1 MFMSKYS
8 IKGSDAFDAKLDA
21 DFAVIVQALT
31 TSQDGPLCVA
41 LILIGGYGRSEGT
54 PYIVGDR
61 QLPFNDYDFV
71 VVSEA
76 MSRQQRIAVQARLRQ
91 LEQNLSQQLG
101 LPIDL
106 CLYPYN
112 DLQRAEFSLLNY
124 EMRYGHKVIW
134 GKQDVLNDMPAYA
147 HDAIPLSEGT
157 RLLLNRG
164 KLLLDIRQALRT
176 GKELTADER
185 LRFMKFV
192 FKAFLA
198 FGDCA
203 LLLLRTY
210 DLSYVVKK
218 KRVETVAAT
227 DVPDPVFLIV
237 NYQRAI
243 VFKEWGDCTTLDD
256 FDLAAEYERVRH
268 YFVQFFHWYE
278 SCRLGRTV
286 RDTASYTE
294 ALAQG
299 PRECPCWKALALNG
313 SFFRLAA
320 LSGGSR
326 LLLAHPRARLY
337 LSLLLLLADEPV
349 DLATASRIL
358 ATQASGREGIE
369 QRFFQLQRRFS

>member
-1 MFMSKYS
+1 MSKYS
-8 IKGSDAFDAKLDA
+8 LRGSDAFDAKLDA
-21 DFAVIVQALT
+21 DFAVIVKALT
-31 TSQDGPLCVA
+31 SSQDAPLCVA

-71 VVSEA
+71 VVSEP
-76 MSRQQRIAVQARLRQ
+76 MPRRQRICVQARLRQ
-91 LEQNLSQQLG
+91 LEQSLSQQLG

-134 GKQDVLNDMPAYA
+134 GKPQVLNDMPAYA

-164 KLLLDIRQALRT
+164 KLLLDIRRALRT
-176 GKELTADER
+176 GRELTADER
-185 LRFMKFV
+185 LRYMKFV

-203 LLLLRTY
+203 LLLLRNY
-210 DLSYVVKK
+210 NLSYVVKK
-218 KRVETVAAT
+218 KSVETVASS
-227 DVPDPVFLIV
+227 DVPDPVYLIAC
-237 NYQRAI
+237 YQRA
-243 VFKEWGDCTTLDD
+243 VAFKEWGDCTTLDR
-256 FDLAAEYERVRH
+256 FDLVTEYERVRR
-268 YFVQFFHWYE
+268 YFVQFFYWHE
-278 SCRLGRTV
+278 ARRLGCAV
-286 RDTASYTE
+286 RDTATYTQ

-299 PRECPCWKALALNG
+299 PFECPAWKALLLNG
-313 SFFRLAA
+313 QAFGLSALA
-320 LSGGSR
+320 GGVS

-337 LSLLLLLADEPV
+337 LSLLVLLGDEPV
-349 DLATASRIL
+349 DVAKASHIF
-358 ATQASGREGIE
+358 ATQSLDREGVE
-369 QRFFQLQRRFS
+369 QRFFQLQKRFS